1 MPKFPTV
8 RTPTIE
14 ELLDIADAFGMS
26 ISVEEAE
33 SFQGMMAGTI
43 QSYHR
48 IDDLVEPKLPVKYPR
63 TPGRRPTPEENPY
76 NAWYWK
82 SEVKGKARGP
92 LAGKSIVLKDN
103 ISLAGVPMMN
113 GASVLEGYIPDIDA
127 TVVTRI
133 LDAGGT
139 ILGKAANTYL
149 CFDGGSATPATGMVE
164 NPYKKGY
171 SSGGSSAGSAVLV
184 ATGEADMAMGGDQG
198 GSIRIPACWSGIY
211 GHKPTHGLVPYT
223 GVFPIEQTL
232 DHTGPMANNVTD
244 IATLLQVIAG
254 SDGHDPRQIGT
265 KTQNYVKAL
274 SKGIKGMTIGVLKEG
289 FGHANS
295 ERMVDQK
302 VKVAAEHFKK
312 LGAKVKQVS
321 LPMHSYG
328 IDIWNAVAVEGAT
341 ELMLKGNSMG
351 TNWEGYYSTSL
362 LDAYAHGWRSR
373 PDDLSVTVKLV
384 MLLGQYMHHN
394 YHGHYY
400 AKAQN
405 LSRKLRDSYDTL
417 FEDVDILALPTLPQQ
432 ATKLPAPDC
441 SYEEYCDAALNM
453 LANTAPFDCSG
464 HPAMNVPCG
473 MNNGLPIGMML
484 VGKRYDDASII
495 QVAHAFEQSGDWK
508 KM

>member
-1 MPKFPTV
+1 MAKFPTV

-14 ELLDIADAFGMS
+14 EILDIADAYGMS

-33 SFQGMMAGTI
+33 SYQGMMAGTI
-43 QSYHR
+43 KSYHR
-48 IDDLVEPKLPVKYPR
+48 LDDLPEPKLPVKYPR
-63 TPGRRPTPEENPY
+63 ATGRRATPEENPY

-82 SEVKGKARGP
+82 SEVKGKSRGP
-92 LAGKSIVLKDN
+92 LAGKTVVLKDN
-103 ISLAGVPMMN
+103 ICLAGVPMMN
-113 GASVLEGYIPDIDA
+113 GASVLEGFVPDIDA

-149 CFDGGSATPATGMVE
+149 CFDGGSATTATGMVE
-164 NPYKKGY
+164 NPHKKGH

-184 ATGEADMAMGGDQG
+184 ATGEADMALGGDQG
-198 GSIRIPACWSGIY
+198 GSIRIPACWTGIY

-244 IATLLQVIAG
+244 IANLLQVIAG
-254 SDGHDPRQIGT
+254 SDGYDPRQIGT

-274 SKGIKGMTIGVLKEG
+274 GKGVKGMTIGIVKEG

-295 ERMVDQK
+295 ERAVDQK
-302 VKVAAEHFKK
+302 VKAAAEKFKK
-312 LGAKVKQVS
+312 LGAKVKQIS
-321 LPMHSYG
+321 IPMHLYG
-328 IDIWNAVAVEGAT
+328 LDIWNAVAVEGAT

-351 TNWEGYYSTSL
+351 TNWEGYYTTSL

-373 PDDLSVTVKLV
+373 PDDLSITVKLV
-384 MLLGQYMHHN
+384 MLLGQFMHHN

-405 LSRKLRDSYDTL
+405 LSRMLRESYDAAL
-417 FEDVDILALPTLPQQ
+417 AEVDLLLMPTLPQQ
-432 ATKLPAPDC
+432 ATKLPAEDC
-441 SYEEYCDAALNM
+441 SYEEYVDAALNM
-453 LANTAPFDCSG
+453 LTNTAPFDCSG
-464 HPAMNVPCG
+464 HPAMSVPCA

-484 VGKRYDDASII
+484 IGKRYDDASVI
-495 QVAHAFEQSGDWK
+495 QAAHAFEQSGDWR

>member
-33 SFQGMMAGTI
+33 SYRGMMAGTI

-184 ATGEADMAMGGDQG
+184 ATGEADMAMGGD
-198 GSIRIPACWSGIY
+198 
-211 GHKPTHGLVPYT
+211 
-223 GVFPIEQTL
+223 
-232 DHTGPMANNVTD
+232 
-244 IATLLQVIAG
+244 
-254 SDGHDPRQIGT
+254 
-265 KTQNYVKAL
+265 
-274 SKGIKGMTIGVLKEG
+274 
-289 FGHANS
+289 
-295 ERMVDQK
+295 
-302 VKVAAEHFKK
+302 
-312 LGAKVKQVS
+312 
-321 LPMHSYG
+321 
-328 IDIWNAVAVEGAT
+328 
-341 ELMLKGNSMG
+341 
-351 TNWEGYYSTSL
+351 
-362 LDAYAHGWRSR
+362 
-373 PDDLSVTVKLV
+373 
-384 MLLGQYMHHN
+384 
-394 YHGHYY
+394 
-400 AKAQN
+400 
-405 LSRKLRDSYDTL
+405 
-417 FEDVDILALPTLPQQ
+417 
-432 ATKLPAPDC
+432 
-441 SYEEYCDAALNM
+441 
-453 LANTAPFDCSG
+453 
-464 HPAMNVPCG
+464 
-473 MNNGLPIGMML
+473 
-484 VGKRYDDASII
+484 
-495 QVAHAFEQSGDWK
+495 
-508 KM
+508 